1 MKRSWQRT
9 ERILMGA
16 SIFFVIGVVV
26 MLSYSFMFLSKE
38 LLHAFSNASQTET
51 RKVQFDFNGFEALR
65 LD

>member
-1 MKRSWQRT
+1 
-9 ERILMGA
+9 MGA